1 MKESCDNCSLVERL
15 IEKTKIHN
23 EKTKKNWARN
33 LFFLPTNVEIA
44 VVFFGIS

>member
-23 EKTKKNWARN
+23 EKTKKKLGEKSF
-33 LFFLPTNVEIA
+33 LFA
-44 VVFFGIS
+44 H